1 MSQLVENLEQFV
13 IDVIEGRRAGAR
25 AFVLKG
31 FLFVLSL
38 PFKAIVQF
46 RLWLYRKRFKRETS
60 LGCLVISVGNLTVG
74 GTGKTPVVEKFARA
88 LHAAGR
94 KVAILS
100 RGYRSEKPSF
110 WKQLRLWL
118 EGRPYR
124 GGTRVVSDGLD
135 VLLDSREAGDEPY
148 MLAKNLPGVV
158 VLTDKDRVRSGR
170 HALDHYQ
177 SDTLILDDG
186 LQYLHLKHRIEIVLV
201 DRQSPFG
208 NRHLLPRGT
217 LREPPRNLH
226 RASHVFITK
235 SDGTDN
241 SELIA
246 EIRQHNQKAE
256 IIECAHRL
264 THVVDMEGQRHELD
278 FLRGRKVGALSGIAR
293 PGSFHR
299 LLREHGAQIVEER
312 IFPDHHRFRLA
323 ELMGADRRCREAGA
337 EFIVTTEK
345 DFVRFPPNLKLDLPI
360 YYVRLEIEIL
370 SGRESW
376 EQLVER
382 IAQPP
387 PLERTPS
394 EFFA

>member
-1 MSQLVENLEQFV
+1 MENLEQFV
-13 IDVIEGRRAGAR
+13 IDVIEGRRSGTRAGVAK
-25 AFVLKG
+25 F
-31 FLFVLSL
+31 FLLILSL
-38 PFKAIVQF
+38 PFKAVVQF

-60 LGCLVISVGNLTVG
+60 LGCLVISVGNLTAG

-88 LHAAGR
+88 LHSAGR

-100 RGYRSEKPSF
+100 RGYRSEGPTFGS
-110 WKQLRLWL
+110 QLKMWL
-118 EGRPYR
+118 QGRPYH

-135 VLLDSREAGDEPY
+135 LLLDSREAGDEPY

-170 HALDHYQ
+170 YALDNFQ
-177 SDTLILDDG
+177 SDTLVLDDG
-186 LQYLHLKHRIEIVLV
+186 LQYLHLKHRVEIVLI

-217 LREPPRNLH
+217 LREPPRNIR
-226 RASHVFITK
+226 RASHIFITK
-235 SDGTDN
+235 SDGSDN
-241 SELIA
+241 AELIS

-256 IIECAHRL
+256 VIECAHRL
-264 THVVDMEGQRHELD
+264 THLVDMAGNRHELD
-278 FLRGRKVGALSGIAR
+278 FLQARKVGALSGIAR
-293 PGSFHR
+293 PESFHR
-299 LLREHGAQIVEER
+299 LLREEGANLVEER

-323 ELMGADRRCREAGA
+323 ELLGADRRSREAGA
-337 EFIVTTEK
+337 ECIVTTEK
-345 DFVRFPPNLKLDLPI
+345 DFVRFPANLKLDLPV

-370 SGRESW
+370 SGHESW